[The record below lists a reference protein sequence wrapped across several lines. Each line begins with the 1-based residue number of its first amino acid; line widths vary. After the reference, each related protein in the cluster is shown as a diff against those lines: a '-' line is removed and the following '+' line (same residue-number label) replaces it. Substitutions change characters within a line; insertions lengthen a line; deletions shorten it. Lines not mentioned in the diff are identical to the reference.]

1 MSGAGLGGGERQA
14 HYQGMRQRALPILAV
29 LLLAACSS
37 NGNHGGGG
45 SGYGGVGSASSN
57 VPYGTN
63 ARLLTDDPT
72 VIELTVRDPL
82 PAARVFL
89 IDPTGA
95 ETAAFD
101 IQRDKQI
108 YRSDAGPQPSVGVGV
123 FGGSS
128 GHIGTGVGI
137 GFPIFSSGQ
146 PNYTSAVVDSTAKV
160 KIGNPVLYRESWQH
174 WKIRVELDDGHNS
187 RTLEMVPPKPL

>member
-1 MSGAGLGGGERQA
+1 
-14 HYQGMRQRALPILAV
+14 MRRLIIPV
-29 LLLAACSS
+29 LLLTLAACSS
-37 NGNHGGGG
+37 NSNHGGG
-45 SGYGGVGSASSN
+45 SGYGGVGSNNSNAQYGANAHFLSS
-57 VPYGTN
+57 
-63 ARLLTDDPT
+63 DPT

-82 PAARVFL
+82 PAARVTL

-95 ETAAFD
+95 ETAAYD

-108 YRSDAGPQPSVGVGV
+108 YRSDNGPRPSVGVGV

-146 PNYTSAVVDSTAKV
+146 SNYTAAVVDSTAKV
-160 KIGNPVLYRESWQH
+160 KISNPVLYRESWQR
-174 WKIRVELDDGHNS
+174 WKLRVEFEDGSNA
-187 RTLEMVPPKPL
+187 RTIEMVPPKPL